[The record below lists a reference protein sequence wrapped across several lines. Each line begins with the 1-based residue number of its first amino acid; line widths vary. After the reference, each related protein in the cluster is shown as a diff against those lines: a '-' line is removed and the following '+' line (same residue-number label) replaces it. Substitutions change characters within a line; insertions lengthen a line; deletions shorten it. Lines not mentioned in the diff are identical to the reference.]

1 MKPSKSSPAC
11 ASRSGD
17 ACQAGAGFSPTEHP
31 SFDLLASH
39 YVSEYDLHVVE
50 YKHRNSGARLTS
62 LTAPKTEC
70 EKAFMVAFRTPVE
83 DASGAPHI
91 LEHSVLMGSSKY
103 PVKEPF
109 VSLMKSSLYTYM
121 NALTYPDRTCYP
133 VASVNLKDF
142 YNLVG
147 VYMDAVFQPNALQD
161 HLILRQEGWRYE
173 LTPKDLNTETI
184 DAAADAEAQIEAYAR
199 QAAKCLENPFGC
211 DFKVQGVVLNEMKG
225 VYSSPDSLHAR
236 LRQRAL
242 FPDMPHY
249 NLDSGGDPKV
259 IPSLTY
265 DQFKDFYNQRYYPG
279 NARLYFWGADDVKT
293 RLDFVAEYLEQLPAR
308 EGADTTIGYQKHLLA
323 PRFVEGFY
331 PASEKKLEDYV
342 SVNWVIDAVKEGKEP
357 LVLSPADR
365 MGLQLLSHLLVGTSA
380 SPLYKALTESGLG
393 KSMIGGGVGLD
404 LRHATFSA
412 GLKGVAQKP
421 EMVEAVE
428 ETVLKCLRTLADE
441 GFSKDAI
448 AATLNTME
456 FNLREL
462 NTGTFPKGLAIILD
476 MATEANYDRDAVGS
490 LMFEDALKS
499 VRERLATGEPFFE
512 NMIKKYLLGNSHRVT
527 IKLTADPEMEAREA
541 AQQAQMLS
549 NVQKALTPE
558 IVESI
563 LSDQVA
569 LKQRQLLDD
578 PEEAVKKLPVLTL
591 DDVQETNNE
600 IPYSVTSLEGVPLIT
615 HALPSSGI
623 AYCDVFLSVADLELK
638 DMEILRLFTR
648 MLTEAGTSDLSAV
661 ELQHLIGRTTG
672 GLSASTDIRSISAR
686 PRTVSDPY
694 GSIGFVVLSG
704 KAVKEK
710 TVDLFC
716 LMHKVLKDANLSA
729 KSRAIEILKE
739 SLAAVESSI
748 QGAGHR
754 IGAKRIIA
762 AHTAT
767 GLIGELT
774 GGISFREAVVEL
786 LEEAKTNWEG
796 LEARLN
802 KIRERLFQR
811 ENTMINIT
819 GDPAVLAACTE
830 GEGGDALRSLV
841 AAIPIGEEAVVSAA
855 EAAAEQSLVTAAFRT
870 RGFDREPLWV
880 KEIREGQLLRSS
892 VRDAFLIPTKVN
904 FVCQGGRIAQPGV
917 PVRGQ
922 DFVVAATIATHHLWK
937 KVREVGGAYGSGFA
951 FDATGVFC
959 FTSYRDPQLLNT
971 LAAYKDTPRF
981 LKQWASSMTQ
991 EEVTRAIIAVLRDI
1005 DAPLPS
1011 DQKGVKSFWQ
1021 LIARQTP
1028 DDRSKFRQE
1037 VLSTKP
1043 EDFVYFAEKLQEA
1056 IGSAAGQHVAVVGSE
1071 EACNEADSKDSLHL
1085 ERVDVYGAKTSTRK
1099 TPPNDTD
1106 SDNVTVL
1113 TS

>member
-1 MKPSKSSPAC
+1 MDESLLTHEKVLIFERILPSLLMRDYAEGPEMIGLQSLQTSVKLKFCALSRADLQPSTCVRATGSHSSRHAVLSRASRPSLLVCLLLNFAMFALLTPAAPHQAASRVLQSGFRATFAAPPRIGALNATCARLFSSKALEQVMDPSKSSPPPAC
-11 ASRSGD
+11 TSRSGD
-17 ACQAGAGFSPTEHP
+17 ACQAGAGFTPTVHP

-50 YKHRNSGARLTS
+50 YKHRSSGARITS

-83 DASGAPHI
+83 NATGAPHI

-184 DAAADAEAQIEAYAR
+184 DSAADAEAQIEAYAR
-199 QAAKCLENPFGC
+199 QAANCLENPFEC
-211 DFKVQGVVLNEMKG
+211 EFKIQGVVLNEMKG

-236 LRQRAL
+236 LKQRAL

-279 NARLYFWGADDVKT
+279 NARIYFWGADDVKT
-293 RLDFVAEYLEQLPAR
+293 RLDFVADYLEQLPPR
-308 EGADTTIGYQKHLLA
+308 EGADTTIGYQKHLPA
-323 PRFVEGFY
+323 PRFVEESY
-331 PASEKKLEDYV
+331 PASAKKLEDYV
-342 SVNWVIDAVKEGKEP
+342 SVNWVLDAVKDDQQP

-428 ETVLKCLRTLADE
+428 EIVLKCLRTVADE

-456 FNLREL
+456 FSLREL

-476 MATEANYDRDAVGS
+476 MATETNYDRDAVGS

-512 NMIKKYLLGNSHRVT
+512 NLIKKYLLGNSHRVT
-527 IKLTADPEMEAREA
+527 VKLTADPEMEARET
-541 AQQAQMLS
+541 AQQTQMLS
-549 NVQKALTPE
+549 NIQKALTPD

-591 DDVQETNNE
+591 DDVQETDNE

-672 GLSASTDIRSISAR
+672 GLAASTDIRSISAR

-704 KAVKEK
+704 KA
-710 TVDLFC
+710 
-716 LMHKVLKDANLSA
+716 S
-729 KSRAIEILKE
+729 
-739 SLAAVESSI
+739 
-748 QGAGHR
+748 
-754 IGAKRIIA
+754 
-762 AHTAT
+762 
-767 GLIGELT
+767 
-774 GGISFREAVVEL
+774 
-786 LEEAKTNWEG
+786 
-796 LEARLN
+796 
-802 KIRERLFQR
+802 
-811 ENTMINIT
+811 
-819 GDPAVLAACTE
+819 
-830 GEGGDALRSLV
+830 
-841 AAIPIGEEAVVSAA
+841 
-855 EAAAEQSLVTAAFRT
+855 
-870 RGFDREPLWV
+870 
-880 KEIREGQLLRSS
+880 
-892 VRDAFLIPTKVN
+892 
-904 FVCQGGRIAQPGV
+904 
-917 PVRGQ
+917 
-922 DFVVAATIATHHLWK
+922 
-937 KVREVGGAYGSGFA
+937 
-951 FDATGVFC
+951 
-959 FTSYRDPQLLNT
+959 
-971 LAAYKDTPRF
+971 
-981 LKQWASSMTQ
+981 
-991 EEVTRAIIAVLRDI
+991 
-1005 DAPLPS
+1005 
-1011 DQKGVKSFWQ
+1011 
-1021 LIARQTP
+1021 
-1028 DDRSKFRQE
+1028 
-1037 VLSTKP
+1037 
-1043 EDFVYFAEKLQEA
+1043 
-1056 IGSAAGQHVAVVGSE
+1056 
-1071 EACNEADSKDSLHL
+1071 
-1085 ERVDVYGAKTSTRK
+1085 
-1099 TPPNDTD
+1099 
-1106 SDNVTVL
+1106 
-1113 TS
+1113 

>member
-1 MKPSKSSPAC
+1 MFGVLTPLVSASHQAASRLLQSSIRASFLGHRVGPLNATCSRLFSSKASDHLMNAGASPPRTC
-11 ASRSGD
+11 ASQGGD
-17 ACQAGAGFSPTEHP
+17 ACQAGEGFSPTEHP
-31 SFDLLASH
+31 SFDLLSTH
-39 YVSEYDLHVVE
+39 YVSEYDLRVVE
-50 YKHRNSGARLTS
+50 YRHRSSGARLTS

-83 DASGAPHI
+83 DSTGTPHI
-91 LEHSVLMGSSKY
+91 LEHSVLMGSNKY

-142 YNLVG
+142 YNLVS

-173 LTPKDLNTETI
+173 LTPKDLNTEAI
-184 DAAADAEAQIEAYAR
+184 DASADAEAQIEAYAR
-199 QAAKCLENPFGC
+199 QAAQCLENPFDC
-211 DFKVQGVVLNEMKG
+211 EFKIQGVVLNEMKG
-225 VYSSPDSLHAR
+225 VYSSPDSLHSR

-249 NLDSGGDPKV
+249 NLDSGGDPKA

-265 DQFKDFYNQRYYPG
+265 DQFKEFYHKRYYPG
-279 NARLYFWGADDVKT
+279 NARIYFWGADDVKT
-293 RLDFVAEYLEQLPAR
+293 RLNFVADYLEKLPPR
-308 EGADTTIGYQKHLLA
+308 EGADTTIGYQKHLPA
-323 PRFVEGFY
+323 PRYVVEPY
-331 PASEKKLEDYV
+331 PASKKKMEDYV
-342 SVNWVIDAVKEGKEP
+342 SVNWVLDAVKDGQEP
-357 LVLSPADR
+357 VVLAPADR
-365 MGLQLLSHLLVGTSA
+365 MALQLLSHLLVGTSA

-428 ETVLKCLRTLADE
+428 EIVLKCLRTLADE
-441 GFSKDAI
+441 GFSQDAI
-448 AATLNTME
+448 AASLNTME
-456 FNLREL
+456 FSLREL

-476 MATEANYDRDAVGS
+476 MATESNYDRDAVGS
-490 LMFEDALKS
+490 LMFEDAMKN
-499 VRERLATGEPFFE
+499 VRERLARGEPLFQ
-512 NMIKKYLLGNSHRVT
+512 NLIKKYLLGNSHRVT
-527 IKLTADPEMEAREA
+527 IKLTADPEMEARET

-549 NVQKALTPE
+549 GIQRALTPD

-578 PEEAVKKLPVLTL
+578 PEEAVKTLPVLTL
-591 DDVQETNNE
+591 EDVQETDSE
-600 IPYSVTSLEGVPLIT
+600 IPYSVTALDGVPLIT
-615 HALPSSGI
+615 HELPSSSI
-623 AYCDVFLSVADLELK
+623 AYCDVFLSAADLELK

-648 MLTEAGTSDLSAV
+648 MLTEAGTSDLTAV

-672 GLSASTDIRSISAR
+672 GLAASTDIRSISAK
-686 PRTVSDPY
+686 PRSVSDPY

-704 KAVKEK
+704 KAVKER
-710 TVDLFC
+710 TADLFC

-729 KSRAIEILKE
+729 KSRAVEILKE
-739 SLAAVESSI
+739 SLAAMESSI

-767 GLIGELT
+767 GLVGELT
-774 GGISFREAVVEL
+774 AGISFRKAVVDL
-786 LEEAKTNWEG
+786 LEEAKTNWPAIEER
-796 LEARLN
+796 LKRIRARL
-802 KIRERLFQR
+802 LQR
-811 ENTMINIT
+811 ENMMINIT
-819 GDPAVLAACTE
+819 GDPAVIAAATE
-830 GEGGDALRSLV
+830 GEAGEALRNLV
-841 AAIPIGEEAVVSAA
+841 AAIPVGEDATVSAA
-855 EAAAEQSLVTAAFRT
+855 EAAAEGSLVKAAFRS

-880 KEIREGQLLRSS
+880 KEIREGQLLLSN

-904 FVCQGGRIAQPGV
+904 FVCQGGRYAQPGT

-971 LAAYKDTPRF
+971 LAAYRETPRF
-981 LKQWASSMTQ
+981 LKQWAASMTQ
-991 EEVTRAIIAVLRDI
+991 EEVTRAILAVLRDL

-1011 DQKGVKSFWQ
+1011 DQKGIKSFWQ

-1028 DDRSKFRQE
+1028 EDRSKLRR
-1037 VLSTKP
+1037 
-1043 EDFVYFAEKLQEA
+1043 EA
-1056 IGSAAGQHVAVVGSE
+1056 NSQHDPSGLRRIRGDARAGDGVS
-1071 EACNEADSKDSLHL
+1071 
-1085 ERVDVYGAKTSTRK
+1085 
-1099 TPPNDTD
+1099 
-1106 SDNVTVL
+1106 
-1113 TS
+1113 